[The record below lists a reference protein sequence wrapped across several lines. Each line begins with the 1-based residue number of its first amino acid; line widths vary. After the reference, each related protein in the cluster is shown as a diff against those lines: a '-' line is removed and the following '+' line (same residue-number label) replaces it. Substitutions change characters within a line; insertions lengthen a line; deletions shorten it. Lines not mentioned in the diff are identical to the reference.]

1 MAVGLIKPGVK
12 RVSVEAE
19 TFLGKHCSGRI
30 YPSGEGLEAV
40 CDFCGV
46 KLKASSLEELESL
59 IEAHDGE
66 HEYFIEYLE
75 RVADK
80 LCDELERALEG
91 VYVAI
96 HRYEFRMA
104 LEVEVG
110 TKFMEISEA
119 LGHRFGEYCEEEGLS
134 EDECAEAFEEAYKE
148 EIERLNEEY
157 AKYVAGVLTLPWG
170 AIEVEPRE
178 VSGDYDVAG
187 LRVYVHFSTAA
198 PWAHVS
204 EEEFVELIA
213 AFVAA
218 LYRLA

>member
-1 MAVGLIKPGVK
+1 MDYNSEVKIVEGVEFWA
-12 RVSVEAE
+12 RY
-19 TFLGKHCSGRI
+19 TWGRI
-30 YPSGEGLEAV
+30 YPSGEGVEAV
-40 CDFCGV
+40 CGNCGK
-46 KLKASSLEELESL
+46 KLSAVSVEELRDA
-59 IEAHDGE
+59 IAVHDREHKLLGE
-66 HEYFIEYLE
+66 YVE
-75 RVADK
+75 RVVDK
-80 LCDELERALEG
+80 LYDELERMLEG

-110 TKFMEISEA
+110 VKFMEISEV
-119 LGHRFGEYCEEEGLS
+119 LGYRFGEYCEEEGLS

-178 VSGDYDVAG
+178 VGSDYDVAG
-187 LRVYVHFSTAA
+187 LRVYVHFTTAS

-218 LYRLA
+218 LFRLA